1 MAASVVSHILS
12 DPTVF
17 SSWPHYEGKDS
28 HTRCRLMVFMDEG
41 TLPRDLFH
49 HVFYPFLSKK
59 IWLKGHQST
68 YKHYKKFVLGTEYLD
83 LCPLVFPDLD

>member
-28 HTRCRLMVFMDEG
+28 HAWCRLMVFMDEG
-41 TLPRDLFH
+41 TH
-49 HVFYPFLSKK
+49 HLFYPFLSKK
-59 IWLKGHQST
+59 N
-68 YKHYKKFVLGTEYLD
+68 
-83 LCPLVFPDLD
+83 LVEGMPVHI

>member
-17 SSWPHYEGKDS
+17 SSWPHYEGKES

-41 TLPRDLFH
+41 TLPRNLFN

-59 IWLKGHQST
+59 SS
-68 YKHYKKFVLGTEYLD
+68 
-83 LCPLVFPDLD
+83 